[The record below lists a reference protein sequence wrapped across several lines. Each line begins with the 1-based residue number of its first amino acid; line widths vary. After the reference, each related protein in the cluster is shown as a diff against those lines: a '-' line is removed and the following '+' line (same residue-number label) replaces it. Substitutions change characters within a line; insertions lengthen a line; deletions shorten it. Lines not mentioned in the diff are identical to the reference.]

1 MADISMSLKENIVQ
15 EGLKLFSLK
24 GFLSTSM
31 NDILEA
37 ASTSKGGFYNHF
49 KSKEDLFFAVL
60 EKAGT
65 IWREKNLAGLDR
77 TESSIEKLAV
87 LLDNY
92 GNRYL
97 KDTVNFP
104 GGCVFITLS
113 AELNDQR
120 PHLSREVD
128 KRMTS
133 LKNMINRLLREA
145 KESGE
150 LKETANTEDATEV
163 LFNSMMGTSISFG
176 ANKSTQNLDTSI
188 KSLARYLEDLKL
200 KP

>member
-1 MADISMSLKENIVQ
+1 MTDISMTLKENIVQ

-37 ASTSKGGFYNHF
+37 ANTSKGGFYNHF

-77 TESSIEKLAV
+77 TESPIEKLGV

-97 KDTVNFP
+97 KDAVNFP

-113 AELNDQR
+113 VELNDQR

-128 KRMTS
+128 KRMTG

-145 KESGE
+145 MESGE
-150 LKETANTEDATEV
+150 LKATANTEDATEV

-176 ANKSTQNLDTSI
+176 ANKSTQNLDRSI
-188 KSLARYLEDLKL
+188 KSLARYLEDLKV

>member
-1 MADISMSLKENIVQ
+1 MTDISMTLKENIVQ

-37 ASTSKGGFYNHF
+37 ADTSKGGFYNHF

-65 IWREKNLAGLDR
+65 IWREENLAGLDR
-77 TESSIEKLAV
+77 TASPIEKLEV

-97 KDTVNFP
+97 KDAVNFP

-113 AELNDQR
+113 AELSDQR
-120 PHLSREVD
+120 QHLSSEVD
-128 KRMTS
+128 KRMTG
-133 LKNMINRLLREA
+133 LKNMINRLLGEA

-150 LKETANTEDATEV
+150 LKATANTEDATEV
-163 LFNSMMGTSISFG
+163 LFNGMMGTSISFG
-176 ANKSTQNLDTSI
+176 ANKSTQNLDKSI
-188 KSLARYLEDLKL
+188 NSLARYLEDLKL

>member
-1 MADISMSLKENIVQ
+1 MTDISMTLKENIVQ

-37 ASTSKGGFYNHF
+37 ADTSKGGFYNHF
-49 KSKEDLFFAVL
+49 KSKEHLFFAVL
-60 EKAGT
+60 EKADT

-77 TESSIEKLAV
+77 TASPIEKLEV

-97 KDTVNFP
+97 KDAVNFP

-113 AELNDQR
+113 AELSDQR
-120 PHLSREVD
+120 PHLSSEVD
-128 KRMTS
+128 TRMTG

-150 LKETANTEDATEV
+150 LKATANTDDATEV
-163 LFNSMMGTSISFG
+163 LFNSMMGTSIRFG
-176 ANKSTQNLDTSI
+176 ANKSIQNLDRSI
-188 KSLARYLEDLKL
+188 KSLACYLEDLKL